1 MFIDGFISYI
11 SKVRRYSCRTVKS
24 YADNLQMFSQWLSL
38 NGVEDVQPKHIS
50 SYVLYMMDVKKMKP
64 TSVNQHLSSLRSY
77 YDYCCRF
84 EGVAFNPAAGVRDV
98 RTPKI
103 LPKFISE
110 DKMNFLIDHLLPSSD
125 FKRMRTRIIILVF
138 YHCGLRCDEL
148 TNLRLSDVS
157 LTSNYMRVVGKGSK
171 ERIIPFGD
179 ELHEEILN
187 YLKYRDEVCTYCSHF
202 IITSFGTPCTS
213 FQIRSICKMALLR
226 IVPDALAHPHV
237 LRHTFATVLMNHGAR
252 LEYVQKLMGHASA
265 DTTAIYQHV
274 SINYLQNAYKSIF
287 K

>member
-24 YADNLQMFSQWLSL
+24 YAENLQMFSQWLSL

-50 SYVLYMMDVKKMKP
+50 SYVLYMMEAKKMKP
-64 TSVNQHLSSLRSY
+64 SSVNQHLSSLRSY

-84 EGVAFNPAAGVRDV
+84 EGVAINPAAGVRDV
-98 RTPKI
+98 RTPKM
-103 LPKFISE
+103 LPMFISE
-110 DKMNFLIDHLLPSSD
+110 DKMNFLIDHLLPSTD

-157 LTSNYMRVVGKGSK
+157 LASNYMRVIGKGNK
-171 ERIIPFGD
+171 ERLIPFGQ
-179 ELHEEILN
+179 ELHDEIAH
-187 YLKYRDEVCTYCSHF
+187 YLQFRNTLCTNSSQF
-202 IITSFGTPCTS
+202 IVTTFGTACTS
-213 FQIRSICKMALLR
+213 FQIRRICKLALRR

-252 LEYVQKLMGHASA
+252 IEYVRQLMGHASA

-274 SINYLQNAYKSIF
+274 SINYLQKTYQTIF
-287 K
+287 Q